1 MRAGARAPKIAAPCT
16 RPMQHTVRN
25 NHHRVSVCA
34 ARQARVVFWTLAF
47 FCQQQQQQSVGRS
60 TIYEY
65 DAVAR
70 VTDKLVFAHA
80 PLFRVFHCPESHFTG
95 VAAARFLVALFL
107 ARNSLHFALF
117 RGGVHKNHFLHN
129 GTLSDCPSRRLA
141 V

>member
-1 MRAGARAPKIAAPCT
+1 LSTATAT
-16 RPMQHTVRN
+16 
-25 NHHRVSVCA
+25 
-34 ARQARVVFWTLAF
+34 
-47 FCQQQQQQSVGRS
+47 VGRS

-95 VAAARFLVALFL
+95 IAAARFLVALFL

>member
-1 MRAGARAPKIAAPCT
+1 MQAGARAPKIAAAPST
-16 RPMQHTVRN
+16 RPVQHTVRN

-47 FCQQQQQQSVGRS
+47 FLSTATATVGRS

-107 ARNSLHFALF
+107 ARN
-117 RGGVHKNHFLHN
+117 
-129 GTLSDCPSRRLA
+129 
-141 V
+141 